1 MTLSCPFFLTVKNM
15 PLGTRA
21 DSPGAL
27 LRHPSFP
34 RLWGVWLMANVCDW
48 LGLRPA
54 LFALTA
60 TGIAPCVLLG
70 RRYRI

>member
-1 MTLSCPFFLTVKNM
+1 M
-15 PLGTRA
+15 
-21 DSPGAL
+21 L

-34 RLWGVWLMANVCDW
+34 RLWGVWLMANICDW

-54 LFALTA
+54 LFALSA